1 MAYRPGMSNA
11 AFLPGA
17 ARAVGTTGA
26 AETTIADAA
35 PIVLHQIRDL
45 AAELRRE
52 ADTLRAAVT
61 RLNGFAVTVEWQSSS
76 SRACLDELGEFSR
89 RLIAYA
95 EGYDVAALMVVAHA
109 DQAEAAA
116 AQLLL
121 YAAIPAI

>member
-1 MAYRPGMSNA
+1 MSNA
-11 AFLPGA
+11 AFLTRATGA
-17 ARAVGTTGA
+17 TGTTGSA
-26 AETTIADAA
+26 GPTSADAA
-35 PIVLHQIRDL
+35 PLVLHQIRDL
-45 AAELRRE
+45 AAGLRRE

-76 SRACLDELGEFSR
+76 SRACLDELGVFSR
-89 RLIAYA
+89 RLTTYA